1 MLFQKLFGL
10 FEYSR
15 SWKWADVR
23 AAYIKLHPLCECCDS
38 KNKLNVHHII
48 PYHINPAKELDMDN
62 LMTLCLCCHLT
73 FGHLMNW
80 KSWNVNVRK
89 DVAWFREKVLQ
100 RPMAKED
107 LTD

>member
-1 MLFQKLFGL
+1 
-10 FEYSR
+10 
-15 SWKWADVR
+15 
-23 AAYIKLHPLCECCDS
+23 
-38 KNKLNVHHII
+38 
-48 PYHINPAKELDMDN
+48 
-62 LMTLCLCCHLT
+62 
-73 FGHLMNW
+73 MNW